1 MAGVDPQFGLNS
13 FNQAKYSNETETI
26 AHAVL
31 NLLFGKPGFFP
42 SMPRLGINIQ
52 DTLYMFWDEI
62 SPIEIKAMIAAQC
75 SAFRQ
80 YIDDGSLDVRKTYT
94 PKKHEPLLLIVVP
107 LQIKN
112 SRENLIIGVT
122 TNENGE
128 VVYKYEVQKEES

>member
-26 AHAVL
+26 SHAVL

-62 SPIEIKAMIAAQC
+62 SPIEIKAMM
-75 SAFRQ
+75 
-80 YIDDGSLDVRKTYT
+80 
-94 PKKHEPLLLIVVP
+94 
-107 LQIKN
+107 
-112 SRENLIIGVT
+112 IIG
-122 TNENGE
+122 
-128 VVYKYEVQKEES
+128 